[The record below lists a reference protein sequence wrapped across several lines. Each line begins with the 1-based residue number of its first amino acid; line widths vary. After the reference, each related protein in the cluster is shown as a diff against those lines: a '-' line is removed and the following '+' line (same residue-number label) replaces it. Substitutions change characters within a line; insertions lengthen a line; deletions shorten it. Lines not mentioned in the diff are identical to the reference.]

1 MPGLAPMR
9 VVDRVRDEFLARAR
23 DWKGEP
29 EREREREKPETA
41 GIFRRVQ

>member
-29 EREREREKPETA
+29 EREREKPETA